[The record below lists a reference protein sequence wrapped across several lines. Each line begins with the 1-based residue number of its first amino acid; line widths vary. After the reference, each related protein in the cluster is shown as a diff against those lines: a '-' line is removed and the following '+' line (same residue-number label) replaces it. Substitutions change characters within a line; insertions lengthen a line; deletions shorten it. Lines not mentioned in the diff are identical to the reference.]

1 MSHKDFSVSQGSIAL
16 MLLNV
21 YSSLMLKTHLL
32 TIVFDPVKL
41 SLDKHDF
48 DAQSVDAIII
58 THEHSDHFDK
68 NLALEIQRGSNATII
83 TTPFV
88 AQKLEGVGEKVKGLR
103 VGESVMIKD
112 MTFYAEY
119 CEHPANQPL
128 SFIIKTDAITI
139 YHPDDSKPFPKMRE
153 IENRYKPDMV
163 LYVGTS
169 KEGLI
174 KITEMVKPNIVI
186 SYFDPRFADLKI
198 PGVELKTMRQ
208 FEILRY
214 PG

>member
-1 MSHKDFSVSQGSIAL
+1 MSCKDLSVSQGSTAL

-21 YSSLMLKTHLL
+21 YSSLILKTHLA
-32 TIVFDPVKL
+32 TVAFDPVKL

-48 DAQSVDAIII
+48 DSQSVDAIII

-68 NLALEIQRGSNATII
+68 KLALEMQRRSNATII

-88 AQKLEGVGEKVKGLR
+88 AQRLERVGEKVKGLR

-112 MTFYAEY
+112 VTFYAEY

-128 SFIIKTDAITI
+128 SFIIKTNAVTI
-139 YHPDDSKPFPKMRE
+139 YHPDDSSPFPEMKE
-153 IENRYKPDMV
+153 IGKRYEPDMV
-163 LYVGTS
+163 LYMGTS
-169 KEGLI
+169 SEGLI
-174 KITEMVKPNIVI
+174 KITEMVRPSVVV
-186 SYFDPRFADLKI
+186 SYFDPRFADLEI
-198 PGVELKTMRQ
+198 LPAELKMLKQ

-214 PG
+214 P